1 MKSAQE
7 QRLETLRQV
16 RVILV
21 RQMIDIG
28 RLSIQLSSTHL
39 LLRGSLCCLPGAG
52 VLTPDVVKLIFKTLG
67 RVSGVRRVETSF
79 DNWRSCD
86 EGRVWVEMQ
95 SPTAPVASGSVADHV
110 SQVFKITVKSKVE
123 GQ

>member
-7 QRLETLRQV
+7 QKLETLRQV

-28 RLSIQLSSTHL
+28 RISIQLSSSHL
-39 LLRGSLCCLPGAG
+39 ILRGSLCCLPGAG

-67 RVSGVRRVETSF
+67 RVSGVRRVEAVF
-79 DNWRSCD
+79 DNWQSRD
-86 EGRVWVEMQ
+86 EGRFWVELQ
-95 SPTAPVASGSVADHV
+95 SASPTAAVGSVADHV
-110 SQVFKITVKSKVE
+110 SQVFKITVKEKV
-123 GQ
+123 GG

>member
-1 MKSAQE
+1 MKSPQE

-28 RLSIQLSSTHL
+28 RVSIQLSSGHL
-39 LLRGSLCCLPGAG
+39 LLRGTLCCLPGAG
-52 VLTPDVVKLIFKTLG
+52 QLTPDGVMMLMKTLG
-67 RVSGVRRVETSF
+67 RVSGVRRVETAF

-86 EGRVWVEMQ
+86 EGRVWVELLE
-95 SPTAPVASGSVADHV
+95 PVAPSAGGSVADHV
-110 SQVFKITVKSKVE
+110 SQVFKITIKEKSE
-123 GQ
+123 GK